1 MTIDVF
7 VYFAALAFMLVLSV
21 VKKRRDL
28 KTIWLFLLVGSI
40 LLLIFD
46 KAYVVFTMITAAKVL
61 AASMGAAFLFRLTLR
76 HFVPADLVKE
86 VVTLPLTAAFGL
98 LVILITALTGIFAPW
113 IAPFGEAE
121 IVTSSFAPADQIHL
135 LGSDQLGRD
144 MFSRIVYG
152 ARNSVGLAFAAT
164 CLAFFVGASAG
175 LMAAVKGGWFDQIAG
190 RLADVIMSVP
200 SLIFALLILSIFG
213 TSIFVIILVA
223 AAIYS
228 PRVFRLARAVGRNT
242 VVMEFIEAARLR
254 GEGDW
259 YLIRREILPNT
270 TAPLIAELGL
280 VFCYVFLLIA
290 GLSFLGLGLQPPT
303 ADWGSM
309 VRENAA
315 LISFGDVTP
324 LIPASAIALLTISI
338 NFVVDW
344 MLHRTSGLKE

>member
-21 VKKRRDL
+21 VKERRDL
-28 KTIWLFLLVGSI
+28 KIIWLFLLVGSI

-76 HFVPADLVKE
+76 HFVPADFVKE

-135 LGSDQLGRD
+135 MGSDQLGRD

>member
-46 KAYVVFTMITAAKVL
+46 KAYVVFTMVTAAKVL

-113 IAPFGEAE
+113 IAPFGESE

-175 LMAAVKGGWFDQIAG
+175 LMAAVKGDGDQMAK
-190 RLADVIMSVP
+190 RL
-200 SLIFALLILSIFG
+200 
-213 TSIFVIILVA
+213 
-223 AAIYS
+223 
-228 PRVFRLARAVGRNT
+228 
-242 VVMEFIEAARLR
+242 
-254 GEGDW
+254 
-259 YLIRREILPNT
+259 
-270 TAPLIAELGL
+270 
-280 VFCYVFLLIA
+280 
-290 GLSFLGLGLQPPT
+290 
-303 ADWGSM
+303 
-309 VRENAA
+309 
-315 LISFGDVTP
+315 
-324 LIPASAIALLTISI
+324 
-338 NFVVDW
+338 
-344 MLHRTSGLKE
+344 